1 MYQLLLHFINLFY
14 KSNSIFTFATK
25 DFGFGKYSLIY
36 TMSFLSIQL
45 LNELSYPFD
54 LTYNL
59 LPFLCI
65 TFFKSKLFLIC
76 FLQFLFVTISFALR
90 SLTTYVHCTVFVTF
104 LIAKKF
110 FRPIRNINFCKNI
123 FIFWYSNI
131 ISFKFRTFLY

>member
-14 KSNSIFTFATK
+14 KSNSIFTFAPK

-90 SLTTYVHCTVFVTF
+90 SLTTYDHCTVFVTF